1 LNLVE
6 YTVASANLQRDRQ
19 VIIDLWRRNLADTDH
34 LEEKYDWHFL
44 NNPFGPGQ
52 IWILEADGQ
61 PIGTT
66 SLGMR
71 PLKIG
76 ETVTKVGIACDL
88 AVNKDHRFLQ
98 PALMLQ
104 RAMISSAHAGVRIF
118 YGVPNSSGASVMKY
132 LGYRELC
139 CVHRFAKVLRISHYL
154 RRSRKLGAMVPSVGR
169 MADRGF
175 AALQSIGQRRTD
187 GQITQ
192 VLPCFDERFDD
203 LWSRLSSQLP
213 ALTVRDRQFLNWRYC
228 ECPLRQYKTVGL
240 LTEDESRLRGYLIYY
255 IEDRS
260 ALCADLLAPGGVE
273 DLDSLLSSW
282 AALAFG
288 EGLASLSV
296 SCSDGALATSLV
308 RHGFSRRSVSAAN
321 NPVRTRRHEQCKTL
335 FIHERHSAAEPA
347 IADGWYYTEGDSPY

>member
-1 LNLVE
+1 LVE
-6 YTVASANLQRDRQ
+6 YTVAPANLQRDRQ

-76 ETVTKVGIACDL
+76 ETVTTAGVACDL

-104 RAMISSAHAGVRIF
+104 RAMISSANAGIRII
-118 YGVPNSSGASVMKY
+118 YGVPNSGGASVMKY
-132 LGYRELC
+132 LGYREFC
-139 CVHRFAKVLRISHYL
+139 CVHRYAKVLRISHYL
-154 RRSRKLGAMVPSVGR
+154 QRSGKFGAMVPSIGR
-169 MADRGF
+169 IADQGI
-175 AALQSIGQRRTD
+175 AALQSIGHRRTN
-187 GQITQ
+187 GRIRQ
-192 VLPCFDERFDD
+192 VLPYFDERFDE
-203 LWSRLSSQLP
+203 LWNRLSSEFP
-213 ALTVRDRQFLNWRYC
+213 ALTVRDRRFLNWRYQ
-228 ECPLRQYKTVGL
+228 ECPLRQYKTLGL
-240 LTEDESRLRGYLIYY
+240 LTEDESKLLGYLIYY
-255 IEDRS
+255 VEDRS
-260 ALCADLLAPGGVE
+260 ALCADFIAPGGVE

-296 SCSDGALATSLV
+296 SCSDAALAASLG
-308 RHGFSRRSVSAAN
+308 RQGFSRRSIAPAS

-335 FIHERHSAAEPA
+335 FTHERHAGTESA
-347 IADGWYYTEGDSPY
+347 IAHGWYYTEGDSPY